1 MIFKRLPLIAIDS
14 STGVLQ
20 NSCQSQMSGRV
31 VASIPTG
38 PTFILAVQVTKVK
51 QMIAIGILGIG
62 STEYRLAAWQSA
74 QVASRN
80 EEFEVFLGT
89 DIELDSKID
98 RGELPFKL
106 VSMSSGKVSFRA
118 QPFIRKFELWKRILE
133 LSEFD
138 YFVHIDA
145 DAIFVDAVSEVEIRG
160 YLKGS
165 LLAMVEQ
172 NEIIGEEEFGIQN
185 L

>member
-1 MIFKRLPLIAIDS
+1 
-14 STGVLQ
+14 
-20 NSCQSQMSGRV
+20 MSGRV

-118 QPFIRKFELWKRILE
+118 QPFIRNEFWNFRNSIILYISTQMQFLLMLLVKWRFEVI
-133 LSEFD
+133 
-138 YFVHIDA
+138 
-145 DAIFVDAVSEVEIRG
+145 
-160 YLKGS
+160 
-165 LLAMVEQ
+165 
-172 NEIIGEEEFGIQN
+172 
-185 L
+185 